1 MNGHD
6 YKMALSLQVI
16 ISKESFV
23 MGTPTPA
30 KLFNCYLDS
39 DGPVADF
46 DKALKESGL
55 HTDEFKH
62 LPGIYLWLDVTE
74 GAKQAIETLKKL
86 DDEGLIRVWIL
97 TKTPSNSPYAYTEK
111 ILWYRKNFPWLEDR
125 VIITHDKHVVGGVGD
140 FLIDDRPHKANA
152 DKFKGTFMLFDV
164 HQPVDSWIG
173 FIDKVEKR
181 VEMRWRSAV

>member
-1 MNGHD
+1 
-6 YKMALSLQVI
+6 
-16 ISKESFV
+16 

-125 VIITHDKHVVGGVGD
+125 VIISHDKHLMGGQKD
-140 FLIDDRPHKANA
+140 FILDDRPHKANA
-152 DKFKGTFMLFDV
+152 DKFKGTFVLFRPEHAKADWELF
-164 HQPVDSWIG
+164 VDQIENQIAKFES
-173 FIDKVEKR
+173 ENPPL
-181 VEMRWRSAV
+181 